1 MNATENGSSAEADR
15 TSARATESVDR
26 DTTTDASDRQLGL
39 RNALI
44 SGSASRVLRGLI
56 RGVVG
61 GVVGTVLMTLY
72 RFPVFRALPPT
83 ADFWAKYVGGGD
95 TETYPAVGLLLHLLY
110 GGAAGGLFGVGV
122 GLLSFRNERERRL
135 RVIGLALAY
144 GFALSAFGT
153 RFVFRFLLDEEIE
166 PDEAVVFHL
175 GHAIYGL
182 ALGTWI
188 GSRERAGDVY
198 E

>member
-1 MNATENGSSAEADR
+1 MDPRKNGGSAESDR
-15 TSARATESVDR
+15 RNGRPTESVDR
-26 DTTTDASDRQLGL
+26 DAATDASDRRIGV
-39 RNALI
+39 RNVPI
-44 SGSASRVLRGLI
+44 SGSGSRILRGLI

-83 ADFWAKYVGGGD
+83 ADFWATYVGGGD
-95 TETYPAVGLLLHLLY
+95 AETYPAVGLLLHFLY
-110 GGAAGGLFGVGV
+110 GGVAGGLFGVGI
-122 GLLSFRNERERRL
+122 GLLGFRSERERRL
-135 RVIGLALAY
+135 GGLGLALAY
-144 GFALSAFGT
+144 GLGLSAFGT
-153 RFVFRFLLDEEIE
+153 RFVFRFLLDEELE
-166 PDEAVVFHL
+166 PDEAVIFHV

-188 GSRERAGDVY
+188 SSRERAGDVY